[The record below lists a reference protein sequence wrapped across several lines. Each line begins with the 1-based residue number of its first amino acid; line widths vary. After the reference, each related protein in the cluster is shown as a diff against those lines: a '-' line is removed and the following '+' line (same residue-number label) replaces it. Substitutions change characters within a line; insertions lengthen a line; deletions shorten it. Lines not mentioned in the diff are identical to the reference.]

1 MTLSRLSPIWRAFF
15 ETFFGILINIKS
27 SKQQRPI
34 PKLKRIHLKKMNG
47 NDQGKRKR
55 QVDGENDSNKRVRRE
70 NSSYIAPVQ
79 ADDEPVST

>member
-34 PKLKRIHLKKMNG
+34 PNPKTQKIKMND